1 MFFSS
6 KFTRDDRSTSSFEK
20 HTYDDWY
27 LIPTSRPCIQPP
39 KPKTQAV
46 DVPGANG
53 VTDLSR
59 SLTGYPVFMN
69 RTGANEY
76 MIENDKWP
84 KWIDPLT
91 EVTNKLDGQYLRM
104 YFEDDE
110 PEYYYIGT
118 WSVTNYQAGELYST
132 LNIEYDLFPYKL
144 KDGWSGYNQDWD
156 TFNFNHD
163 YIMVDISNHWTML
176 YVNLAQGES
185 GTLFTSRLYGEG
197 KVLEDPV
204 GLFGEMPTHP
214 IVNIHP
220 SSGTSSWRVRLRFTN
235 SELGVSNDDEIIEG
249 TAARTDIDISR
260 FVMTMMNP
268 QKRSASTGADQ
279 HLSLVAT
286 ALEGNISVDVHF
298 QTGRL

>member
-6 KFTRDDRSTSSFEK
+6 KFTRDDPSSNSFEK
-20 HTYDDWY
+20 RTYDDWY

-91 EVTNKLDGQYLRM
+91 EVSNKLNGQYLRM

-118 WSVTNYQAGELYST
+118 WSVTNYQAGEFYST
-132 LNIEYDLFPYKL
+132 LNIEYDLFPYKM
-144 KDGWSGYNQDWD
+144 KDNASSGYDQDWD

-163 YIMVDISNHWTML
+163 YIMVDISNHWSML
-176 YVNLAQGES
+176 RVNLATDEAAP
-185 GTLFTSRLYGEG
+185 LFSSRNAL
-197 KVLEDPV
+197 VADDPV

-214 IVNIHP
+214 IVDIEPNQ
-220 SSGTSSWRVRLRFTN
+220 GVANWRVKLSFSN
-235 SELGVSNDDEIIEG
+235 GELGISDLEKVIEG
-249 TAARTDIDISR
+249 TAARTDIDIPE

-268 QKRSASTGADQ
+268 QKRSTQPDQ
-279 HLSLVAT
+279 YLYMSAKCLV
-286 ALEGNISVDVHF
+286 GSVSVQVRF